1 MAISIALR
9 GFDELQRSVTI
20 MFLLMDYFLYQFS
33 TFSEKM
39 RKISQLEVLIFCGSL
54 AFRSTASDA
63 SLRVKFCENAFDI

>member
-9 GFDELQRSVTI
+9 GFNELQRSVTI
-20 MFLLMDYFLYQFS
+20 MFLLMDYCLYQIS